1 MLTDP
6 SSRLVRLYMFNTN
19 LSSIAAIA
27 LFNALV
33 MSSKLQQLSI
43 GDNITDEACDVIVI
57 AH

>member
-1 MLTDP
+1 
-6 SSRLVRLYMFNTN
+6 MFNTN